1 MDNLNLKNK
10 ISAFSELSTKEKKK
24 FVTEFL
30 INNSLYIFM
39 IAAIIII
46 QIISPKFLSV
56 PSIVNIISLSAANL
70 PIALGIAG
78 CIILTG
84 TDLSAGRIVGLV
96 ACVSA
101 SLLQSD
107 GYANKMFPDLATMP
121 VYIVILIALAIGQLL
136 VW

>member
-1 MDNLNLKNK
+1 MHQEIHVKKK
-10 ISAFSELSTKEKKK
+10 IGLSGKLQDFRAKSRKEKLSFGK
-24 FVTEFL
+24 EFL

-46 QIISPKFLSV
+46 GFSTPKFLSV

-84 TDLSAGRIVGLV
+84 TDLSAGRIVGL
-96 ACVSA
+96 
-101 SLLQSD
+101 
-107 GYANKMFPDLATMP
+107 
-121 VYIVILIALAIGQLL
+121 
-136 VW
+136 